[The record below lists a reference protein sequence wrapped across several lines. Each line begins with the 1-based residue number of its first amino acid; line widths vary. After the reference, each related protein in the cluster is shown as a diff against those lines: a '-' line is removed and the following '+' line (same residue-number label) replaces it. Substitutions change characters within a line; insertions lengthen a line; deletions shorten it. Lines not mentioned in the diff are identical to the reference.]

1 VKENMIDRN
10 RKLPGFSRR
19 EFFSRLG
26 DGLHGSALAWL
37 LGSDLFLP
45 NPSLAA
51 SLEEGRGV
59 YDLKPKPPHFQSK
72 ARSVIHLFMNGG
84 PSQVDLFDPKP
95 TLSKFAGSA
104 PPRDIVSEIEF
115 ANEVGSLL
123 PSPFKFAKHGKS
135 GIELSELLPHLS
147 ECIDDMA
154 LIRSMYGEHFN
165 HEPALYLMHSGRTL
179 PGRPSLG
186 SWVVYGLGS
195 ENQNLP
201 AYVVLDDPKGLPI
214 NSIQNWQSGWL
225 PPVYQG
231 TRFRSEGPPLLNL
244 KPREELPSPLVEA
257 QRALLRQLDE
267 AHRQRR
273 PGQPE
278 LEARI
283 SNYELAA
290 RMQIAATDALDLSQE
305 SEQTKEMYG
314 LNQEITAS
322 YGRRC
327 LMARR
332 LIERGVR
339 FVQIYIE
346 GQIWDAHS
354 DLEKSLRYSC
364 GKTDKPAAALLKDLK
379 QRGLLD
385 STLVIWGGEF
395 GRMPLSQVRDNT
407 SSAGR
412 DHGPSGFSLWMAGG
426 GVKGGVVHGATDDLG
441 HKAVE
446 NRVSVHDFHATML
459 HLLGMNYRNVVY
471 QRHGLNERL
480 TDQFPASVISEILV

>member
-1 VKENMIDRN
+1 LKMEHRVIEKHRAS
-10 RKLPGFSRR
+10 GFSRR
-19 EFFSRLG
+19 DFFSRIG

-37 LGSDLFLP
+37 LGSDLFSANLA
-45 NPSLAA
+45 LAA
-51 SLEEGRGV
+51 NVEGQGP
-59 YDLKPKPPHFQSK
+59 YDLKPKPSHFQPK
-72 ARSVIHLFMNGG
+72 AKSIIHLFMNGG

-95 TLSKFAGSA
+95 ILSKFAGSA
-104 PPRDIVSEIEF
+104 APRDIVNQIEF
-115 ANEVGSLL
+115 TNQVGGLL
-123 PSPFKFAKHGKS
+123 PWPFKFAKHGKS
-135 GIELSELLPHLS
+135 GIEVSELLPHLS
-147 ECIDDMA
+147 ECVDDIT

-165 HEPALYLMHSGRTL
+165 HEPALFLMQSGRTL

-195 ENQNLP
+195 ENHNLP

-244 KPREELPSPLVEA
+244 KPREELTSSLVEA
-257 QRALLRQLDE
+257 QRALLRRLDE
-267 AHRQRR
+267 AHRQNR

-283 SNYELAA
+283 ANYELAA
-290 RMQIAATDALDLSQE
+290 RMQVTATDALDLSQE

-314 LNQEITAS
+314 LNQEMTAS
-322 YGRRC
+322 YGKRC

-332 LIERGVR
+332 LVERGVR

-354 DLEKSLRYSC
+354 DLDKSLRYSC
-364 GKTDKPAAALLKDLK
+364 GKTDQPAAALLKDLK
-379 QRGLLD
+379 QRGLLEN
-385 STLVIWGGEF
+385 TLVIWGGEF
-395 GRMPLSQVRDNT
+395 GRMPLSQVSDKGT
-407 SSAGR
+407 AAGR
-412 DHGPSGFSLWMAGG
+412 DHGPNGFSLWMAGG
-426 GVKGGVVHGATDDLG
+426 GVKGGVAYGNTDDIG
-441 HKAVE
+441 HKAAE

-459 HLLGMNYRNVVY
+459 HLLGMNYRDLVY

-480 TDQFPASVISEILV
+480 TDQFPARVISEILT